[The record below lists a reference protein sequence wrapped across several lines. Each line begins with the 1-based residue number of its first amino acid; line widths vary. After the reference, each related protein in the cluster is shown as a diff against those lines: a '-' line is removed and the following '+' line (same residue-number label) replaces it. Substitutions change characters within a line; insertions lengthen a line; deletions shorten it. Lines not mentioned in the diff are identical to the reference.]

1 MGIYK
6 LYVKTH
12 SKTGLKYLGMTT
24 QEDHSKY
31 TGSGLH
37 WLRHLRV
44 HGFEHITE
52 VIEECETLESLR
64 ERGLYYSNLW
74 NVVKDPAW
82 ANMILES
89 GQGVIPTEEIIKKR
103 SNTRKTNTANGS
115 IQNWTNASTEKY
127 NKTRIENGTN
137 IRTQSSIEKQLNT
150 RVARGTDPKSPAV
163 IDKCR
168 ETKKLNGTISNFVS
182 NNPSSIKKSCPH
194 CNENVGSGL
203 FTRWHGDNCKKLKE
217 ILELSCT
224 EPQSSNQSVA
234 AIL

>member
-24 QEDHSKY
+24 QQDHNRY
-31 TGSGLH
+31 NGSGLH
-37 WLRHLRV
+37 WLRHLAV
-44 HGFEHITE
+44 HGNEHSTE
-52 VIEECETLESLR
+52 IVEECESLESLR

-74 NVVKDPAW
+74 NVVDSPEW
-82 ANMILES
+82 ANIILES
-89 GQGVIPTEEIIKKR
+89 GQGVIPTPEIIKKR
-103 SNTRKTNTANGS
+103 SNTRKTNTANGT
-115 IQNWTNASTEKY
+115 IQNWTEASTIKY

-137 IRTQSSIEKQLNT
+137 IRTQLSIEKQLNT
-150 RVARGTDPKSPAV
+150 RIARGTDPKSPAV

-194 CNENVGSGL
+194 CNKSIGAGL
-203 FTRWHGDNCKKLKE
+203 FTRWHGDNCKKLKV
-217 ILELSCT
+217 IPTSPDIVLLT
-224 EPQSSNQSVA
+224 SNQSELAVV
-234 AIL
+234 